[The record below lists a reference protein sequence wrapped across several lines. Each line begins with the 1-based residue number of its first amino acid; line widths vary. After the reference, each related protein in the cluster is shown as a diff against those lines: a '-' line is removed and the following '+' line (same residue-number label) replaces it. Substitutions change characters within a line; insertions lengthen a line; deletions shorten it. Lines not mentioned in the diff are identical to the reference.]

1 MHRGVHQFHSRI
13 FRTLIGGSTC
23 ARICNKAKVKS
34 LEKKAYVI
42 AFSLHATGGSAIEL
56 PGGTTM

>member
-1 MHRGVHQFHSRI
+1 MHQSHGRM
-13 FRTLIGGSTC
+13 FRALMGAAC
-23 ARICNKAKVKS
+23 AKIRDKAKVKS

>member
-1 MHRGVHQFHSRI
+1 MHQFHGRM
-13 FRTLIGGSTC
+13 FRALMGAAC
-23 ARICNKAKVKS
+23 AKIRDKAKVKS